1 MPFLVGFEFFQ
12 KKNKAVPRGRFI
24 SNQNKTELACFAVAA
39 ALPLRAAEPGARAK
53 ESRRLQCTVQLP
65 ASQPS
70 GPSLS

>member
-12 KKNKAVPRGRFI
+12 KKNKAVFI